1 MCTVCVNSVPK
12 CTVNSIF
19 IFFLIYKKKNQSHGH
34 FKRLKRFKGVFVFFG
49 IMHIKLLL
57 LEQLCSDQYNTN
69 KTVTETNGPV
79 ECFIYTL
86 RAVRTSTTCVLLG
99 YMQAS
104 TI

>member
-34 FKRLKRFKGVFVFFG
+34 FKRLKRFKGVFFG